1 MMINLEKALLA
12 ICARNRDGSY
22 STQANRRAILS
33 LSARDLVQLGF
44 FNLSPLGLKP
54 KHVEALVER
63 WRGQG
68 LGVGTLKNRLAHLR
82 WWAEKV
88 NKASVIARDNAHY
101 GIENRVYVTNRSK
114 ALRVADE
121 QLAKI
126 KDERLRC
133 SVELQR
139 AFGLRREECLKFRPG
154 YAIRE
159 DHICLKP
166 SWTKGGKARA
176 VPIRNEAQRA
186 LLEKAKRLAGGG
198 SMIPPELSYKA
209 QLNRYTAA
217 VAAAGLSKLHG
228 LRHEYAQSRYQE
240 LTGWL
245 APAVGGPSVKELSP
259 LQKAK
264 DHQARLLVSR
274 ELGHEREQITA
285 TYLGR

>member
-1 MMINLEKALLA
+1 MIDLEKALLA

-33 LSARDLVQLGF
+33 LAARDLVQLGF

-54 KHVEALVER
+54 KHVEALVKR
-63 WRGQG
+63 WQGQE

-114 ALRVADE
+114 ALHVTDE

-139 AFGLRREECLKFRPG
+139 AFGLRREECLKFQPG
-154 YAIRE
+154 YAIQE
-159 DHICLKP
+159 DHIRLKP

-186 LLEKAKRLAGGG
+186 VLAKAKRLAGGG
-198 SMIPPELSYKA
+198 SMIPSELSYKD

-228 LRHEYAQSRYQE
+228 LRHEYAQIRYQE
-240 LTGWL
+240 LTGWP
-245 APAVGGPSVKELSP
+245 APAVGGPNTKELSP
-259 LQKAK
+259 LQRAK
-264 DHQARLLVSR
+264 DQEARLIVSR
-274 ELGHEREQITA
+274 ELGHERKQITA
-285 TYLGR
+285 VYLGR

>member
-1 MMINLEKALLA
+1 MMIDLEKALLA

-33 LSARDLVQLGF
+33 LAARDLVQLGF

-54 KHVEALVER
+54 KHVAALVER
-63 WRGQG
+63 WQGQE

-114 ALRVADE
+114 ALQVADE
-121 QLAKI
+121 ELAKI

-154 YAIRE
+154 YAIQE
-159 DHICLKP
+159 DHIRLKP

-186 LLEKAKRLAGGG
+186 VLEKASRLAGNG
-198 SMIPPELSYKA
+198 SMIPPERSYKD

-228 LRHEYAQSRYQE
+228 LRHEYAQQRYRE

-245 APAVGGPSVKELSP
+245 APAVGGPNAKALSP

-264 DHQARLLVSR
+264 DQEARLSISQ

-285 TYLGR
+285 IYLGR

>member
-1 MMINLEKALLA
+1 MMIDLEKALLA

-33 LSARDLVQLGF
+33 LAARDLVKLGF
-44 FNLSPLGLKP
+44 YNLSPLGVKP
-54 KHVEALVER
+54 KHVEALVKR
-63 WRGQG
+63 WQEQG

-101 GIENRVYVTNRSK
+101 GIDNRVYVTNQSK
-114 ALRVADE
+114 ALQVSAE

-139 AFGLRREECLKFRPG
+139 AFGLRREECLKFQPA
-154 YAIRE
+154 YAIQE
-159 DHICLKP
+159 DHIRLKP
-166 SWTKGGKARA
+166 SWTKGGKART
-176 VPIRNEAQRA
+176 VPVRTDEQRA
-186 LLEKAKRLAGGG
+186 VLAWAKKLAGSG
-198 SMIPPELSYKA
+198 SMIPPELSYKD

-228 LRHEYAQSRYQE
+228 LRHEYAQRRYQE
-240 LTGWL
+240 LTGWP
-245 APAVGGPSVKELSP
+245 APALGGPTSKDLSP
-259 LQKAK
+259 VQKAK
-264 DHQARLLVSR
+264 DREARLLVSR

-285 TYLGR
+285 VYLGR

>member
-1 MMINLEKALLA
+1 MMIDLEKALLA

-33 LSARDLVQLGF
+33 LAARDLVGLGF

-54 KHVEALVER
+54 KHVEALVKR
-63 WRGQG
+63 WQGQE

-139 AFGLRREECLKFRPG
+139 AFGLRREECLKFQPG
-154 YAIRE
+154 YAVQE
-159 DHICLKP
+159 DHIRLKP
-166 SWTKGGKARA
+166 SWTKGGKARI
-176 VPIRNEAQRA
+176 VPIRNEGQRA
-186 LLEKAKRLAGGG
+186 VLEKAKKLAGGG
-198 SMIPPELSYKA
+198 SMIPPELSYKD

-228 LRHEYAQSRYQE
+228 LRHEYAQRRYAE
-240 LTGWL
+240 LAGWP
-245 APAVGGPSVKELSP
+245 APALGGPTSKDLSP
-259 LQKAK
+259 NQKSK
-264 DHQARLLVSR
+264 DQEARLTISR

-285 TYLGR
+285 VYLGR

>member
-1 MMINLEKALLA
+1 MIDLEKALLA

-33 LSARDLVQLGF
+33 LAARDLVGLGF

-54 KHVEALVER
+54 KHVEALVKR
-63 WRGQG
+63 WQGQE

-114 ALRVADE
+114 ALHVTDE

-139 AFGLRREECLKFRPG
+139 AFGLRREECLKFQPG
-154 YAIRE
+154 YAIQE
-159 DHICLKP
+159 DHIRLKP

-186 LLEKAKRLAGGG
+186 VLAKAKRLAGGG
-198 SMIPPELSYKA
+198 SMIPSELSYKD

-228 LRHEYAQSRYQE
+228 LRHEYAQIRYQE
-240 LTGWL
+240 LTGWP
-245 APAVGGPSVKELSP
+245 APAVGGPNTKELSP
-259 LQKAK
+259 LQRAK
-264 DHQARLLVSR
+264 DQEARLIVSR
-274 ELGHEREQITA
+274 ELGHERKQITA
-285 TYLGR
+285 VYLGR